1 MQVCK
6 IPQINPILCK
16 SGTHS
21 YSGGVLQMIQSAN
34 VEGGDKVVAA
44 GESRNLIVFGLKEEE
59 EEGSPLISA
68 FLEVVERELISK

>member
-1 MQVCK
+1 
-6 IPQINPILCK
+6 
-16 SGTHS
+16 
-21 YSGGVLQMIQSAN
+21 MIQSAN

>member
-1 MQVCK
+1 
-6 IPQINPILCK
+6 
-16 SGTHS
+16 
-21 YSGGVLQMIQSAN
+21 MIQSAN

-59 EEGSPLISA
+59 EEESPLISA

>member
-1 MQVCK
+1 
-6 IPQINPILCK
+6 
-16 SGTHS
+16 
-21 YSGGVLQMIQSAN
+21 MIQSAN

-59 EEGSPLISA
+59 EEEGSPLISA